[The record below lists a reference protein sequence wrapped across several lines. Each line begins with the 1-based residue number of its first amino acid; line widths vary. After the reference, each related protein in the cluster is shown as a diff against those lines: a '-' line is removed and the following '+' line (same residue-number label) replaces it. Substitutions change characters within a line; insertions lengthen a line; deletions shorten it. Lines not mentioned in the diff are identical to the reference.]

1 MHSETIVIMPEGPSI
16 VILREELSQFKGKKV
31 LHVSGNAK
39 IELERMK
46 GKKVLDMRSWG
57 KHFLMSFDDFFIRIH
72 LLMFGSYRVNEEKEA
87 APRLKL
93 QFKNGE
99 FSFYTCSVKLI
110 EGNVDD
116 VYDWERDT
124 MSDVWDPEKAYKSLV
139 LEKEELICD
148 SLLDQ
153 EIFAG
158 VGNIIKNEVLFLTK
172 VQPASLVK
180 DIPMKKLKEIVK
192 TAREYCFDFLRWKR
206 IFELKKHYR
215 VHTKNVCADCGSKIV
230 LMQKMGKRKRRSF
243 FCPHCQVLYTKE

>member
-1 MHSETIVIMPEGPSI
+1 MPEGPSI

-31 LHVSGNAK
+31 LNVSGNAK

-57 KHFLMSFDDFFIRIH
+57 KHFLISFDDFFIRIH
-72 LLMFGSYRVNEEKEA
+72 LLMFGSYRVNELKET
-87 APRLKL
+87 APRLRL
-93 QFKNGE
+93 EFKTGE
-99 FSFYTCSVKLI
+99 FSFYACSVKII
-110 EGNVDD
+110 EGDVND

-172 VQPASLVK
+172 VQPESLVK
-180 DIPMKKLKEIVK
+180 DIPRKKLKEIVK
-192 TAREYCFDFLRWKR
+192 KAREYCFDFLRWKR
-206 IFELKKHYR
+206 KFELKKHYT
-215 VHTKNVCADCGSKIV
+215 VHTKSVCPDCGSKIV
-230 LMQKMGKRKRRSF
+230 LKQKLGRRQRRSF
-243 FCPHCQVLYTKE
+243 YCDNCQVLY